1 MSAGL
6 SGNSYSQSNTYG
18 DYGYSTTYTTTYSP
32 ALTNLQLQQG
42 QENLSRLQQ
51 EQGSRMKF
59 ISEGY
64 LKKHTLFPNTTLEGY
79 FLIPF
84 HRNITSVD
92 VVFNIAGKTFD
103 FSNTKF
109 H

>member
-1 MSAGL
+1 
-6 SGNSYSQSNTYG
+6 
-18 DYGYSTTYTTTYSP
+18 
-32 ALTNLQLQQG
+32 
-42 QENLSRLQQ
+42 
-51 EQGSRMKF
+51 MKF

-64 LKKHTLFPNTTLEGY
+64 LKKHTLFSNTTLEGY

-92 VVFNIAGKTFD
+92 VVFNIAGKIFD